1 MHQQAICR
9 PVWAPRNADP
19 DTPDA
24 AYGQTPLL
32 WAAENGRE
40 IVKLLLRRKD
50 ASLDSSS
57 TVYPAEHCLVGCENC
72 HEGIVRLP
80 LG

>member
-1 MHQQAICR
+1 MPA
-9 PVWAPRNADP
+9 NADP

-24 AYGQTPLL
+24 AYGQTPISR
-32 WAAENGRE
+32 AVENGRE
-40 IVKLLLRRKD
+40 GIVKLLLRQKD

-57 TVYPAEHCLVGCENC
+57 TVYPAEHYLVGCENGY
-72 HEGIVRLP
+72 EGIVKLL